1 MPGLFDSYTLKGVTL
16 RNRIAASPMCQYM
29 AREGLVTD
37 WHLPHYA
44 SLARGGAGLVVVE
57 ATAVS
62 PEGRITPGDLGLW
75 SDAQVPGMAALAK
88 AIAGAGAVAGIQL
101 AHAGRKAGC
110 APPWEGGAP
119 LPTDDP
125 QAWEPI
131 APSPLSLMPEQP
143 HLPRAMALADIR
155 RVQQDFVDAARRARE
170 AGFQWLELHFAHG
183 FLAQSFLSKH
193 SNRRDDAYGG
203 SLENRARFL
212 VETVAAVRRVWPADL
227 PLTARLGVLEFDGHD
242 DVNLSESIEVLK
254 RLKAEG
260 LDLVDV
266 GIGFSTLSL
275 VPWGPN
281 MLVRTAERV
290 RRETGL
296 PVTTS
301 WMLTSAKEADRF
313 VREGQVDF
321 IMFARRLLDNPHWP
335 QQAARELSLENPAS
349 VLPVSYA
356 FWLQNWSAA

>member
-29 AREGLVTD
+29 ARDGLVTD
-37 WHLPHYA
+37 WHLPHYT

-75 SDAQVPGMAALAK
+75 SDAHVPGMAALAK
-88 AIAGAGAVAGIQL
+88 AIAGAGAVPGIQL

-110 APPWEGGAP
+110 TPPWDGGAP
-119 LPTDDP
+119 LPANDP

-131 APSPLSLMPEQP
+131 APSALSLIPEQP
-143 HLPRAMALADIR
+143 HLPRAMELADIR

-193 SNRRDDAYGG
+193 SNQRSDAYGG

-212 VETVAAVRRVWPADL
+212 VETVAAIRRVWPASF

-242 DVNLSESIEVLK
+242 DVNLDESIEVLK

-266 GIGFSTLSL
+266 GIGFSTLSP

-281 MLVRTAERV
+281 LLVPTADRV
-290 RRETGL
+290 RKETGL

-301 WMLTSAKEADRF
+301 WLITSAKEADRF
-313 VREGQVDF
+313 VRDGKVDF
-321 IMFARRLLDNPHWP
+321 VMLAWRLLANPHWP
-335 QQAARELSLENPAS
+335 HQAAQELAVTSE
-349 VLPVSYA
+349 VLPTSYA
-356 FWLQNWSAA
+356 FWLKNWSAA